1 MTEEKVSIK
10 VIGAMVATGILSFCG
25 VLAETAMNVAF
36 PTFINEF
43 QVGISTVQWLT
54 TIYLLVLSIV
64 VPLSGF
70 LKHSFKNKQ
79 LFLASVAIF
88 IVGLVVAAVASV
100 FPILLLGRAIQ
111 GLGTGIALPLMFN
124 IIMEQVPPSKIGI
137 MMGVGTM
144 IPAIAPAIGPIF
156 GGVVIT
162 NLGWRYLFILLL
174 PILVIALFVGTR
186 TIDQRS
192 HVSKMS
198 FDQLGLV
205 AVTLLFVGLIFG
217 FSSMGT
223 HAFFSLNVAGAFLV
237 ALLGLGLLLLQNKR
251 QEQPI
256 LKLNLM
262 KNTSFTG
269 HVLSFFIVQL
279 VLMGLVFILPNYI
292 QIVNGLDPQSSGL
305 VIFPGAALGAFMTPL
320 GGKIFDK
327 FGPKKPILFGSGL
340 LFVSLLIF
348 LLLTGNLGKTLIG
361 TLYMLF
367 TLGVGFTFGNLM
379 TNGLQQLEQSNQP
392 DGNAIIMT
400 FQQVAGAMGTSIIAS
415 ILTLSQSR
423 ETLDYAQAIVQGAK
437 YGFVFLIVLTIIE
450 ILIVGLL
457 FKLFKNRK

>member
-1 MTEEKVSIK
+1 
-10 VIGAMVATGILSFCG
+10 
-25 VLAETAMNVAF
+25 
-36 PTFINEF
+36 
-43 QVGISTVQWLT
+43 
-54 TIYLLVLSIV
+54 
-64 VPLSGF
+64 
-70 LKHSFKNKQ
+70 
-79 LFLASVAIF
+79 
-88 IVGLVVAAVASV
+88 
-100 FPILLLGRAIQ
+100 
-111 GLGTGIALPLMFN
+111 
-124 IIMEQVPPSKIGI
+124 
-137 MMGVGTM
+137 
-144 IPAIAPAIGPIF
+144 
-156 GGVVIT
+156 
-162 NLGWRYLFILLL
+162 
-174 PILVIALFVGTR
+174 
-186 TIDQRS
+186 
-192 HVSKMS
+192 
-198 FDQLGLV
+198 
-205 AVTLLFVGLIFG
+205 
-217 FSSMGT
+217 
-223 HAFFSLNVAGAFLV
+223 
-237 ALLGLGLLLLQNKR
+237 
-251 QEQPI
+251 
-256 LKLNLM
+256 
-262 KNTSFTG
+262 
-269 HVLSFFIVQL
+269 
-279 VLMGLVFILPNYI
+279 
-292 QIVNGLDPQSSGL
+292 
-305 VIFPGAALGAFMTPL
+305 MTPL